1 MDKCILKLAINDLN
15 RKGERKYHKI
25 RDQLKKR
32 SNRKGQFSLSTF
44 VPYLRRPLNS
54 NPGLMK
60 AVSALELFNLLCG
73 VDNIAGLSSTWT
85 FYVGV
90 LFNLIRHQFYP
101 YTAVSI
107 WPVSSWNGFY
117 PLYLCMHPTVRI
129 WRTTIIYNIISRY
142 LKILIFY
149 GGVSCSLVMIKY
161 KIMYAFYFGC
171 FDILGLQ
178 SPVW

>member
-1 MDKCILKLAINDLN
+1 MYSETCNQWFKY
-15 RKGERKYHKI
+15 KGWKEVSQNKRPAE
-25 RDQLKKR
+25 KR
-32 SNRKGQFSLSTF
+32 SNRNKQFSLSTF
-44 VPYLRRPLNS
+44 VSYLRRQLNS
-54 NPGLMK
+54 DPVLMK

-101 YTAVSI
+101 QTAVFI

-117 PLYLCMHPTVRI
+117 PLYLCMHPTARI
-129 WRTTIIYNIISRY
+129 WRTSIIYNIISRY

-149 GGVSCSLVMIKY
+149 GGFSCTLIN
-161 KIMYAFYFGC
+161 A
-171 FDILGLQ
+171 
-178 SPVW
+178 